1 MTTARFPTDSD
12 AVTVLDPSDPDTAAA
27 WNYAGGSIASGSSRS
42 GKSRYARRLQSDLDP
57 SRGVTGKAMKLQVF
71 VYVCE
76 PSGHEFQAPEL
87 PFNSYG
93 EFLLR
98 DETGTSLS
106 YLNAFSDPTLAEVSG
121 LLEATPEIG
130 HLTARQRG
138 RVLQRLH
145 GEVAC
150 DPDVEGRH
158 FHIGQHPRCQAC
170 SSTTMRSWDEVAPV
184 DFVEV
189 DAPLVTHVR
198 WRLLAEGRKADAV
211 KSWLLVNRW

>member
-1 MTTARFPTDSD
+1 
-12 AVTVLDPSDPDTAAA
+12 
-27 WNYAGGSIASGSSRS
+27 
-42 GKSRYARRLQSDLDP
+42 
-57 SRGVTGKAMKLQVF
+57 MKLQAF
-71 VYVCE
+71 LYVCE

-121 LLEATPEIG
+121 LLEATPEMG
-130 HLTARQRG
+130 YLTAGQRG
-138 RVLQRLH
+138 RVLQRSY

-158 FHIGQHPRCQAC
+158 FRIGQHPRCPAC
-170 SSTTMRSWDEVAPV
+170 SSTTMRSWDEVVPV
-184 DFVEV
+184 DFIEV
-189 DAPLVTHVR
+189 DVPLVTHVR
-198 WRLLAEGRKADAV
+198 WRSLSEGQKADAV
-211 KSWLLVNRW
+211 MRWLQTSDW